1 MSRDDSMRPFRLF
14 EATLL
19 LAAIVV
25 AGTLAAQSDRSS
37 SAGPEPGN
45 LTLWYRQPAAEWVEA
60 LPVGNGRLGA
70 MVFGGVRTERIQL
83 NEDTVWSGGV
93 MPDLPANI
101 SRDLPAIR
109 QLLFDGNFAEGEARA
124 RRTILAVG
132 DAGGS
137 YQTLGD
143 LVIDTDS
150 SGEASNY
157 RRSLDLD
164 SGIAAT
170 AFEVDGVTFRREV
183 FASAPDQIIAVRVTA
198 NRPGQVTF
206 DATLERPDVA
216 VHAAGTDTLV
226 MSNAAAKTPGVTFA
240 AAVKAVADAG
250 SVSTRGSASEGRGRE
265 QCDAAPRRCDQ
276 FQSP

>member
-25 AGTLAAQSDRSS
+25 AGTLAPQSDQSS

-60 LPVGNGRLGA
+60 LPVGTGRLGA

-83 NEDTVWSGGV
+83 NEDSVWSGGV
-93 MPDLPANI
+93 MPDLPASI
-101 SRDLPAIR
+101 SRELPAIR
-109 QLLFDGNFAEGEARA
+109 QLLFDGHFAEGEARA

-137 YQTLGD
+137 YQTLGE

-150 SGEASNY
+150 SGKASNY

-170 AFEVDGVTFRREV
+170 TFEVGGVTFRREV
-183 FASAPDQIIAVRVTA
+183 FASAPDQIIAVRA
-198 NRPGQVTF
+198 SRLI
-206 DATLERPDVA
+206 DPD
-216 VHAAGTDTLV
+216 
-226 MSNAAAKTPGVTFA
+226 
-240 AAVKAVADAG
+240 
-250 SVSTRGSASEGRGRE
+250 R
-265 QCDAAPRRCDQ
+265 
-276 FQSP
+276 

>member
-25 AGTLAAQSDRSS
+25 AGTLAAQSDQSS

-70 MVFGGVRTERIQL
+70 MDFGGVRTERIQL

-109 QLLFDGNFAEGEARA
+109 QLLFDGNFAKGRRAPAARSWPLA
-124 RRTILAVG
+124 TRVAAIRR
-132 DAGGS
+132 
-137 YQTLGD
+137 
-143 LVIDTDS
+143 
-150 SGEASNY
+150 
-157 RRSLDLD
+157 
-164 SGIAAT
+164 
-170 AFEVDGVTFRREV
+170 
-183 FASAPDQIIAVRVTA
+183 
-198 NRPGQVTF
+198 
-206 DATLERPDVA
+206 LEIW
-216 VHAAGTDTLV
+216 
-226 MSNAAAKTPGVTFA
+226 
-240 AAVKAVADAG
+240 
-250 SVSTRGSASEGRGRE
+250 
-265 QCDAAPRRCDQ
+265 
-276 FQSP
+276 